1 MGAFGVAWEPLGKPI
16 GPNLGGWALGKIAE
30 DSHHFDF
37 FLFSWVKG
45 YKMLICIYV
54 PAFFT
59 QNTFSTA
66 SV

>member
-30 DSHHFDF
+30 GSHHFDF

-45 YKMLICIYV
+45 DKTLRSMY
-54 PAFFT
+54 P